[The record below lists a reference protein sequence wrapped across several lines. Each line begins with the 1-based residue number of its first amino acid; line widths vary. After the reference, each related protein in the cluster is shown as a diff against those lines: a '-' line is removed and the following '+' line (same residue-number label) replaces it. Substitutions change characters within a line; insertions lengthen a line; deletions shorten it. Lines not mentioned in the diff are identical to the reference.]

1 MESNYRVYSIQ
12 ANPWIASSLA
22 LFLLII
28 IFDGCSKDD
37 PTGPKIVDEGYL
49 IVDNSW
55 VIDTYNYDSLA
66 CREVLASGVW
76 DAGTIP
82 ASSIAKVQIIATA
95 CYKVRIQ
102 VEDFASRRVRTFD
115 QQFAILNR
123 QEGDK
128 DRGLEGFLTWD
139 GKDDSGLAV
148 PRTRYLWRLEFDFGK
163 GRLLRARADIRL
175 D

>member
-1 MESNYRVYSIQ
+1 MESKVSVSSIQ
-12 ANPWIASSLA
+12 SSPWIISILA
-22 LFLLII
+22 VIFLII
-28 IFDGCSKDD
+28 MLGGCSKDV

-55 VIDTYNYDSLA
+55 VIETYNYDSAA
-66 CREVLASGVW
+66 CREVLASGSA

-82 ASSIAKVQIIATA
+82 ASSIAMVQIIATS
-95 CYKVRIQ
+95 CYMVRIQ
-102 VEDFASRRVRTFD
+102 VEDSASRRVRTFE

-123 QEGDK
+123 QQGDK
-128 DRGLEGFLTWD
+128 NRGVEGFLSWD
-139 GKDDSGLAV
+139 GKDDSGQAV